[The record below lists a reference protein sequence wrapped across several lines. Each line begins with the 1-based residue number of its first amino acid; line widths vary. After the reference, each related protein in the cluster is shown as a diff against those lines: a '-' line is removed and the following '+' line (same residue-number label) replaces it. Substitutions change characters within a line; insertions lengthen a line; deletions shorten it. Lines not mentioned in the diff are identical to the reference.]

1 MERQHANICSVQVF
15 KKWFA
20 IFFLFFLGEKFED
33 DWIPIWN
40 QSRFNVQTIYCACIN
55 CRIPLQNY
63 DDMHVEVR
71 QRSALNKKF
80 HRKFSSQYLID
91 IFLKISHLPLHR
103 GQTLLLLFNFVKTD
117 EPRALLKTVLSIEGR
132 QRTLLEILSTK
143 LFPPIHIIPIQDI
156 WDNARKFSWP
166 RTKLVP
172 LPLQPCRP
180 WVQRVCVC
188 VCVSRRAWSRIHR
201 GIFESVYRKL
211 SSGGGGAIV
220 LADEIAAISCV
231 QTPRRSYYQSPISN

>member
-103 GQTLLLLFNFVKTD
+103 GIQTLLLLFNFVKTD

-132 QRTLLEILSTK
+132 QGGRGRYSR
-143 LFPPIHIIPIQDI
+143 FYPRNYFVIPIQDI

-180 WVQRVCVC
+180 WVQRARVCVC
-188 VCVSRRAWSRIHR
+188 VEEGVKSNSSWNFRVCVS
-201 GIFESVYRKL
+201 
-211 SSGGGGAIV
+211 
-220 LADEIAAISCV
+220 
-231 QTPRRSYYQSPISN
+231 